1 MQDQLLAIER
11 RLWTNDAAFYEAH
24 LTDDALLI
32 YLGKPALSRGM
43 SQSRQSERRTPKA
56 GDGNRTDIGCVR
68 IGPDAALL
76 TYRVSA
82 RWAHEASGSSA
93 LASSLY
99 VRRDGSWK
107 LAFHQQTPL
116 PGVKPA

>member
-1 MQDQLLAIER
+1 LVYFLADDPGWIDSRATADDRRSGMQDQLLAIER

-56 GDGNRTDIGCVR
+56 GNGNR
-68 IGPDAALL
+68 L
-76 TYRVSA
+76 
-82 RWAHEASGSSA
+82 
-93 LASSLY
+93 SSLIL
-99 VRRDGSWK
+99 G
-107 LAFHQQTPL
+107 A
-116 PGVKPA
+116 